1 MKPVSSPQESRHLS
15 VVTPKPPSATRLTRA
30 QVADRLGVSISTVRR
45 YEGSRLNP
53 HVDEGDVRWFEVKEV
68 AALASELANEPRA
81 RRTRNTAT
89 EPQRS
94 PGELAALVFD
104 RLEQRQSMAEI
115 VVGLHV
121 EPKIVRELFDQWCLG
136 LTEGQLR
143 IKDEPRVPRD
153 KDVERGDIEKLAAR
167 LAQIPQGQLTR
178 ISVGRFRGLFVSDGV
193 EYNEVVELGGFH
205 VSGPCAT
212 HEITRRFGPGDYRV
226 TAYGFDPPALCWELL
241 VEALPCC

>member
-1 MKPVSSPQESRHLS
+1 MF
-15 VVTPKPPSATRLTRA
+15 
-30 QVADRLGVSISTVRR
+30 D
-45 YEGSRLNP
+45 
-53 HVDEGDVRWFEVKEV
+53 VKEV
-68 AALASELANEPRA
+68 AALASDLANEPRA
-81 RRTRNTAT
+81 RRTRNTSTLMTAT

-153 KDVERGDIEKLAAR
+153 KDVEYGDIEKLATR

-178 ISVGRFRGLFVSDGV
+178 ISVGRFRGLFVSENV

-205 VSGPCAT
+205 VSGPST
-212 HEITRRFGPGDYRV
+212 TDEITQRFGPGDYRV
-226 TAYGFDPPALCWELL
+226 TAYGFDPPGLRWELL
-241 VEALPCC
+241 VEALPGS